1 MIAER
6 LHDITRQLPD
16 GVNLVAVSKFH
27 PAEQVREA
35 YDAGQR
41 LFGESRVQELVAKAP
56 LLPPDIEWHFIG
68 HLQKNKV
75 RQLMPV
81 VTMIHSIDSLALLQ
95 RVNDEA
101 RRIDRHVD
109 VLLQLHVAQEETKS
123 GFYVDEL
130 LDIARQGHLTDPALT
145 HVTLRGL
152 MAMATFTDDTRLIDS
167 EFQRVSDT
175 FNTLRPLMT
184 PDFDTL
190 SMGMSDDWP
199 IALQHGAT
207 LIRIGTQIF
216 GPRQY

>member
-56 LLPPDIEWHFIG
+56 LLPSDIEWHFIG

-95 RVNDEA
+95 RVNEEA
-101 RRIDRHVD
+101 RRLNRHVD

-123 GFYVDEL
+123 GFYIDEL
-130 LDIARQGHLTDPALT
+130 IDLAREGHLTDPSLT

-152 MAMATFTDDTRLIDS
+152 MAMATFTDDTALIDS
-167 EFQRVSDT
+167 EFQCVSDT
-175 FNTLRPLMT
+175 FNTLRPLL
-184 PDFDTL
+184 PDTFDTL

-199 IALQHGAT
+199 IALRHGAT